1 MAYCWLSFILKFVYC
16 SVVST
21 FLRILKLPN
30 AGLPVSRYIK
40 KKILLYFLLW
50 FGYFRNKQHLS
61 GMKLEI
67 LCLFASISEMF
78 PYICHSRSIEA
89 SEIQRITVAVILR
102 QLILQVPLCPST
114 KTYLCSRPLQI
125 LRPCSCSGFYRLH
138 PTMLLYHSSFLFLN
152 ALYN

>member
-16 SVVST
+16 SVLST
-21 FLRILKLPN
+21 ILRILKLPN
-30 AGLPVSRYIK
+30 AGLAASRYIK
-40 KKILLYFLLW
+40 KKILVYFLLW

-89 SEIQRITVAVILR
+89 SGDTENHSGCHPEAVDSTSPTV
-102 QLILQVPLCPST
+102 
-114 KTYLCSRPLQI
+114 
-125 LRPCSCSGFYRLH
+125 
-138 PTMLLYHSSFLFLN
+138 SFH
-152 ALYN
+152 